1 MKLLLENWR
10 KYINEI
16 GEASAESYPFKLL
29 DQSTAADLRL
39 VTYGFNSENHLYHV
53 DFRAFLG
60 GTKEDST
67 WVIDF
72 EASPIAPQVGTA
84 GSGIFPGGPYSKEMT
99 GEGRPLRIMSTVV
112 KIIKDFVGNPQLNEG
127 ILHFRFTGMS
137 KSGGVDLYSGK
148 ETQRTR
154 LYKIFLEKNMPPG
167 TKVEELGTNVIAFT
181 VPEEQKDEAPA

>member
-16 GEASAESYPFKLL
+16 GEASAESYPFELL
-29 DQSTAADLRL
+29 DQSTADDMRL
-39 VTYGFNSENHLYHV
+39 VRYSFNSEDFLYHV
-53 DFRAFLG
+53 DFRSFLG
-60 GTKEDST
+60 GIKTDTT
-67 WVIDF
+67 WIIDF
-72 EASPIAPQVGTA
+72 EASAEHGE
-84 GSGIFPGGPYSKEMT
+84 GRFSKGMT
-99 GEGRPLRIMSTVV
+99 GEGRPLQIMSTVV
-112 KIIKDFVGNPQLNEG
+112 NIIKDFVGNPQLNEG

-167 TKVEELGTNVIAFT
+167 TEVEELGTNVIVFT
-181 VPEEQKDEAPA
+181 VPEGVEREKI